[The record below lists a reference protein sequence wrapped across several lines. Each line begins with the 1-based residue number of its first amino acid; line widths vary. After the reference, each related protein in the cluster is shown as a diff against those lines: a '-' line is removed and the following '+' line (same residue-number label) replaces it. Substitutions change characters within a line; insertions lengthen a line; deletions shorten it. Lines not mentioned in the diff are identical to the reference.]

1 MRYHVWLL
9 VSICLIEAF
18 FSVFSA
24 PKRQRFLKVFFM
36 GLMLFLFAALRD
48 ETVGTDI
55 LGYCIDFEKDGRWT
69 LSQIL
74 NAGPNYTQS
83 RDPVFHVFLHFLARI
98 SKDPQIMLVAVGLLV
113 AIGFSVFVYYQKGS
127 VLVYYILFVTLR
139 IFPFTLS
146 GLRQAMAMAFV
157 FMAFAALQNRK
168 HFLFLL
174 LTAMGGLFHE
184 SAFVFLLALPLVK
197 FKSTIVVG
205 VSAIIIAFVN
215 TITRNRLVAWLA
227 ANLLGGRFSNYASTA
242 IDGNF
247 EGSATYL
254 LYLLL
259 FVTVML
265 FYPVFKQSYKDT
277 GAMFRLSSVTMMF
290 AVVGQSMPNMFRITY
305 YFIFALL
312 GFFPRLIERMFEPR
326 IRIVVIALFAFVM
339 GAQYILLGPSAGVDN
354 YLFFWQQ

>member
-1 MRYHVWLL
+1 MIYHALLL
-9 VSICLIEAF
+9 VSLCLIEAF
-18 FSVFSA
+18 FSVFSS
-24 PKRQRFLKVFFM
+24 PKRSRFLKVFFM

-74 NAGPNYTQS
+74 NASSSYTQS

-127 VLVYYILFVTLR
+127 VLVYYFLFVTLR

-174 LTAMGGLFHE
+174 LTAFGGLFHE
-184 SAFVFLLALPLVK
+184 SAYVFLLALPLVK

-205 VSAIIIAFVN
+205 VFATIITFVN
-215 TITRNRLVAWLA
+215 TLTRNRLVAWLA
-227 ANLLGGRFSNYASTA
+227 ANLLGGRFANYASTA
-242 IDGNF
+242 VGASF
-247 EGSATYL
+247 EGGTTF
-254 LYLLL
+254 
-259 FVTVML
+259 FVYVMILAVVML

-277 GAMFRLSSVTMMF
+277 GAMFRLASVAMMF
-290 AVVGQSMPNMFRITY
+290 SVIGQSMPNMFRIAY

-312 GFFPRLIERMFEPR
+312 GFLPRIIERMFEPK
-326 IRIVVIALFAFVM
+326 IRILVIFLLVFLM
-339 GAQYILLGPSAGVDN
+339 SAQYIILGPSADTGN
-354 YLFFWQQ
+354 YIFFWQQ